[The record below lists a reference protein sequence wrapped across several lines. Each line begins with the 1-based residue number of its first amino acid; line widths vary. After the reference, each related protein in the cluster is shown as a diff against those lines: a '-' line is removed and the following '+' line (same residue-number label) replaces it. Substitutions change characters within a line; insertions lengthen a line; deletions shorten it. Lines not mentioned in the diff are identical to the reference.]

1 MKMPI
6 TKFNALM
13 KLVKRAIKDYGRTNK
28 VKAQQFDERLRKVV
42 DAYNS
47 RDSLTFTSEVV
58 SDFVDSLSDRLI
70 DILRDLKED
79 KDSFE
84 KMGVTM
90 RKRQF

>member
-1 MKMPI
+1 M
-6 TKFNALM
+6 
-13 KLVKRAIKDYGRTNK
+13 
-28 VKAQQFDERLRKVV
+28 KAQQFDERLRKVV

-90 RKRQF
+90 RKRRSMTSW